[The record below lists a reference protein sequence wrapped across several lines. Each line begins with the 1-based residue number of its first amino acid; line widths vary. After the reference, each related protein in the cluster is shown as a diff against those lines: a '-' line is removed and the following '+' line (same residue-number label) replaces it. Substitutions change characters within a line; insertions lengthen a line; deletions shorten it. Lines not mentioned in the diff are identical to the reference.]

1 MVVLRKLILGLI
13 TELPNNDSWRFLDAQ
28 TPITNPD
35 NPWPLDE
42 EIVINAVDHDM
53 MGQHLMGVK
62 VGDVTQDA
70 SASGIIA
77 ESRSNETISLLT
89 DNTKVVPGE
98 LVVIPFRISDLNDL
112 SGIQFTMK
120 LKNLEFVNMLSGKM
134 EVNELNI
141 GMHKDGLL
149 TFSWSTPDAI
159 AGFGNEILFSL
170 VVKANSSGS
179 IGEMIEL
186 GSWITTAEGY
196 DAKQS
201 TYKISLNAVSADS
214 EADFALLQNEPNPF
228 RSSTRIGILL
238 PAQEQVRIQISDIS
252 GRVVYKK
259 DIDGK
264 KGLNHFEIA
273 KNELPGTGIYY
284 YTVIAG
290 EKTATKSF
298 VILD

>member
-13 TELPNNDSWRFLDAQ
+13 TELPDNDSWRFLDAQ
-28 TPITNPD
+28 TPIANPD

-120 LKNLEFVNMLSGKM
+120 LKIWNL
-134 EVNELNI
+134 
-141 GMHKDGLL
+141 
-149 TFSWSTPDAI
+149 
-159 AGFGNEILFSL
+159 
-170 VVKANSSGS
+170 
-179 IGEMIEL
+179 
-186 GSWITTAEGY
+186 
-196 DAKQS
+196 
-201 TYKISLNAVSADS
+201 
-214 EADFALLQNEPNPF
+214 
-228 RSSTRIGILL
+228 
-238 PAQEQVRIQISDIS
+238 
-252 GRVVYKK
+252 
-259 DIDGK
+259 
-264 KGLNHFEIA
+264 
-273 KNELPGTGIYY
+273 
-284 YTVIAG
+284 
-290 EKTATKSF
+290 
-298 VILD
+298 